1 VQFSTIPTLCIKYSQ
16 SYAGGI
22 LATKM
27 LIGVDWHSSE
37 MASFL
42 HDDEPV
48 VVGMRVG
55 MPGVDA

>member
-1 VQFSTIPTLCIKYSQ
+1 
-16 SYAGGI
+16 
-22 LATKM
+22 M

-42 HDDEPV
+42 ATTELFIVRHPGFFRGTRWETRNDEPV